1 MAIRIKYTYT
11 VYEDLEAATEI
22 SKSRA
27 RNAQFIMM
35 WSGFGILASL
45 ICLFVDFSETW
56 PMLFLLLV
64 CVLGMVSLFSGHY
77 DAVTQKKIN
86 KAITKY
92 ISGNRKFIES
102 DKKIDSMDISNE
114 SITKMCMGCGVV
126 DRTQRCVVR
135 KNVHKITL
143 PLCEKCI
150 SKLNSKI
157 QAI

>member
-11 VYEDLEAATEI
+11 VYEDVEVATEI

-45 ICLFVDFSETW
+45 ICLFVDFAETW

-64 CVLGMVSLFSGHY
+64 CVLGVVSLFSGHY
-77 DAVTQKKIN
+77 DTVTQKKIDN
-86 KAITKY
+86 AITKY
-92 ISGNRKFIES
+92 ISGNKHFIES
-102 DKKIDSMDISNE
+102 DKKIDSMDIASR
-114 SITKMCMGCGVV
+114 IIVKQCMGCGNIAP
-126 DRTQRCVVR
+126 TQSCVMR
-135 KNVHKITL
+135 KNSHAISL

-150 SKLNSKI
+150 AKLKVKVKI
-157 QAI
+157 K